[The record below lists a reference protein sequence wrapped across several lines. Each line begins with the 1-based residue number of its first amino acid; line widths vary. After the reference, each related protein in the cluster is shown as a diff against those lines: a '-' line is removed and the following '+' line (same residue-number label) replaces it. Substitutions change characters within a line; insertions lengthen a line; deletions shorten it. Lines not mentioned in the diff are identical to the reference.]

1 MTPLNYK
8 HLHYFWVVA
17 QEGSMTRPPSG
28 LASLCRRSAGNFP
41 CLNAT
46 RQSLFNQPGP
56 RPGTQRGRTPA
67 LGYADQIFQLGDAL
81 VEAIQS
87 SDSESTLR
95 LRAGIS
101 DGIPKL
107 LAYRLLSSVTSMP
120 VDVRLI
126 CDEGE
131 FETLLADLALHRLDV
146 VLTDRAAPVGGNL
159 KVFSTRLGDFANGLF
174 AIPALVE
181 RYRPGFPQSL
191 DGAPM
196 LLPTRHNALRGRIDR
211 WLESTGVRPRSS
223 ANSRTARCSIP
234 SGGAGW
240 AFSRHRS
247 PWPTRSPLSSMPRR
261 SAQWLASANRSTPS
275 PTNDASV
282 TRPLKFSAPLRPK
295 APLSRGYNFQPPTY
309 LKEKSMSLLRQLLP
323 FASACFAAVR
333 HSPSNSRSPDPRRQ
347 ILAAARN
354 GFRPG
359 VDRRKAR

>member
-17 QEGSMTRPPSG
+17 QEGSITRAAERLGVAVQTMSG
-28 LASLCRRSAGNFP
+28 QLSL
-41 CLNAT
+41 LE
-46 RQSLFNQPGP
+46 RQLGKALFNSQG
-56 RPGTQRGRTPA
+56 RGLVLSEAGRTA
-67 LGYADQIFQLGDAL
+67 LGFADQIFQLGDAL

-87 SDSESTLR
+87 SDNESMLR

-159 KVFSTRLGDFANGLF
+159 KVFSTRLGDFENGLF

-196 LLPTRHNALRGRIDR
+196 LLPTRHNAIRGRIDR
-211 WLESTGVRPRSS
+211 WLESSGVRPKIVAEFEDS
-223 ANSRTARCSIP
+223 ALLNTFGR
-234 SGGAGW
+234 GGLGI
-240 AFSRHRS
+240 F
-247 PWPTRSPLSSMPRR
+247 P
-261 SAQWLASANRSTPS
+261 
-275 PTNDASV
+275 
-282 TRPLKFSAPLRPK
+282 APL
-295 APLSRGYNFQPPTY
+295 ALADQIAA
-309 LKEKSMSLLRQLLP
+309 QLNAQTLGAMAGVSEQIYAISNERRIRHP
-323 FASACFAAVR
+323 AIEVLCAASPQGAIE
-333 HSPSNSRSPDPRRQ
+333 PR
-347 ILAAARN
+347 
-354 GFRPG
+354 
-359 VDRRKAR
+359 V

>member
-17 QEGSMTRPPSG
+17 QEGSITRAAERLGVAVQTISG
-28 LASLCRRSAGNFP
+28 QLSL
-41 CLNAT
+41 LE
-46 RQSLFNQPGP
+46 RQLGKALFNSQG
-56 RPGTQRGRTPA
+56 RGLVLSEAGRTA
-67 LGYADQIFQLGDAL
+67 LGFADQIFQLGDAL
-81 VEAIQS
+81 VDAIQS
-87 SDSESTLR
+87 SDNESTLR

-159 KVFSTRLGDFANGLF
+159 KVFSTRLGDFENGLF

-196 LLPTRHNALRGRIDR
+196 LLPTRHNAIRGRIDR
-211 WLESTGVRPRSS
+211 WLESTGVRPKIVAEFEDS
-223 ANSRTARCSIP
+223 ALLNTFGR
-234 SGGAGW
+234 GGLGI
-240 AFSRHRS
+240 F
-247 PWPTRSPLSSMPRR
+247 P
-261 SAQWLASANRSTPS
+261 
-275 PTNDASV
+275 
-282 TRPLKFSAPLRPK
+282 APL
-295 APLSRGYNFQPPTY
+295 ALADQIAA
-309 LKEKSMSLLRQLLP
+309 QLNAQTLGAMAGVSEQIYAISNERRIRHP
-323 FASACFAAVR
+323 AIEVLCAASPQGAIE
-333 HSPSNSRSPDPRRQ
+333 PR
-347 ILAAARN
+347 
-354 GFRPG
+354 
-359 VDRRKAR
+359 V

>member
-17 QEGSMTRPPSG
+17 QEGSITRAAERLGVAVQTISG
-28 LASLCRRSAGNFP
+28 QLSL
-41 CLNAT
+41 LE
-46 RQSLFNQPGP
+46 RQLGKALFNSQG
-56 RPGTQRGRTPA
+56 RGLVLSEAGRTA
-67 LGYADQIFQLGDAL
+67 LGFADQIFQLGDAL
-81 VEAIQS
+81 VDAIQS
-87 SDSESTLR
+87 SDNESTLR

-159 KVFSTRLGDFANGLF
+159 KVFSTRLGDFENGLF

-196 LLPTRHNALRGRIDR
+196 LLPTRHNAIRGRIDR
-211 WLESTGVRPRSS
+211 WLESTGVRPKIVAEFEDS
-223 ANSRTARCSIP
+223 ALLNTFGR
-234 SGGAGW
+234 GGLGI
-240 AFSRHRS
+240 F
-247 PWPTRSPLSSMPRR
+247 P
-261 SAQWLASANRSTPS
+261 
-275 PTNDASV
+275 
-282 TRPLKFSAPLRPK
+282 APL
-295 APLSRGYNFQPPTY
+295 ALADQIAA
-309 LKEKSMSLLRQLLP
+309 QLNAQTLGP
-323 FASACFAAVR
+323 MAGVSEQIYAISNERRIRHPAIEVLCAASPQGAIE
-333 HSPSNSRSPDPRRQ
+333 PR
-347 ILAAARN
+347 
-354 GFRPG
+354 
-359 VDRRKAR
+359 V